1 MTWRIST
8 SVRRENSVHDGPTF
22 QFLSERCMRLLKV
35 RWQSVEE
42 AHGTNTYHKFL
53 DSLRVQ
59 EPKLICARI
68 SNMLRKSKLLLTSK
82 KLMMTLKF
90 VYVRVDTILTIIV
103 VMFLSKCFSSIEPL
117 KYFSH
122 VLFHYGQI
130 HNHTW
135 NSLRFTL

>member
-1 MTWRIST
+1 
-8 SVRRENSVHDGPTF
+8 
-22 QFLSERCMRLLKV
+22 
-35 RWQSVEE
+35 
-42 AHGTNTYHKFL
+42 
-53 DSLRVQ
+53 
-59 EPKLICARI
+59 
-68 SNMLRKSKLLLTSK
+68 
-82 KLMMTLKF
+82 MMTLKF

-135 NSLRFTL
+135 NSPRFTLRFRLGFGSKIENNNMRNKLFYFTATRSK